1 MDIRAAAGRQM
12 RNRGF
17 MSLTL
22 TGLITAAALV
32 AVAGQEQN
40 APANT
45 AEPATNW
52 TPPRTPDGQP
62 DLQGIWT
69 NYTSTP
75 FEVPDESD
83 TPEVYSG
90 DLDGT
95 GRGTGPAAFLTDT
108 SDRQLTKSRSLVVDP
123 PSGRVP
129 IMPWAE
135 ERRNDKLAHI
145 QDDWVNHTPWERC
158 ITRGVPGGL
167 FPAGYGSG
175 YQILQSP
182 GYVAIVYE
190 MIHEAR
196 IIPLDGRPHVG
207 SSVRLWNGDS
217 RGHWEGNTLVVDITG
232 YNDKGSVATN
242 VATQR
247 VRAIPQSEALHVV
260 ERFTRVDEN
269 TIDYEVVVDDPKVFT
284 SSWKVAMP
292 LHREPDYQLFEY
304 ACHEG
309 NYAVPNTLS
318 AGRARDKAARGART
332 Q

>member
-1 MDIRAAAGRQM
+1 MRS
-12 RNRGF
+12 RNRTLVL
-17 MSLTL
+17 LTL
-22 TGLITAAALV
+22 AATVTAVALV
-32 AVAGQEQN
+32 AAARQQQT

-45 AEPATNW
+45 AAPAKSWKPT
-52 TPPRTPDGQP
+52 RTPDGQP

-69 NYTSTP
+69 NYTGTP
-75 FEVPDESD
+75 FEVPDAHD
-83 TPEVYSG
+83 TPDVYAG

-95 GRGTGPAAFLTDT
+95 GRGTGPGSFLTDT
-108 SDRQLTKSRSLVVDP
+108 SDRKLTQARSLVVDP

-129 IMPWAE
+129 IMSWAE
-135 ERRNDKLAHI
+135 ERRNYKLAHI
-145 QDDWVNHTPWERC
+145 QDDWENHTPWERC

-196 IIPLDGRPHVG
+196 VIPLDGRPHVG
-207 SSVRLWNGDS
+207 PSVRLWNGDS
-217 RGHWEGNTLVVDITG
+217 RGRWEGNTLVVDVTG

-247 VRAIPQSEALHVV
+247 VRAIPQSEELHVV

-269 TIDYEVVVDDPKVFT
+269 TINYEVVVEDPRVFT
-284 SSWKVAMP
+284 APWKVAMP
-292 LHREPDYQLFEY
+292 LHREPDYQMFEY

-309 NYAVPNTLS
+309 NRAVPNTLS
-318 AGRARDKAARGART
+318 AGRARDRAAAAKAR
-332 Q
+332 

>member
-1 MDIRAAAGRQM
+1 MRTRHGLSFALFAA
-12 RNRGF
+12 
-17 MSLTL
+17 
-22 TGLITAAALV
+22 IAALALTV
-32 AVAGQEQN
+32 TRAQEG
-40 APANT
+40 
-45 AEPATNW
+45 W

-62 DLQGIWT
+62 DLQGTWT

-75 FEVPDESD
+75 FEVFQEGDQPDL
-83 TPEVYSG
+83 YAG
-90 DLDGT
+90 DPG
-95 GRGTGPAAFLTDT
+95 GANAGTGPGFLNDVTDRT
-108 SDRQLTKSRSLVVDP
+108 LKKERSLVVDP

-135 ERRNDKLAHI
+135 ERRNYNLARI
-145 QDDWVNHTPWERC
+145 QDHWQHQTAWERC
-158 ITRGVPGGL
+158 ITRGVPGGM

-182 GYVAIVYE
+182 GYVAILYE

-196 IIPLDGRPHVG
+196 IIPVDGSTHVG
-207 SSVRLWNGDS
+207 SSIRHWNGDS
-217 RGHWEGNTLVVDITG
+217 RGRWEGDTLVVDVTN

-269 TIDYEVVVDDPKVFT
+269 TISYEATIEDPKVFT
-284 SSWKVAMP
+284 APWTVRIP
-292 LHREPDYQLFEY
+292 LQREPEYRIFEY

-309 NYAVPNTLS
+309 NHALPNTLS
-318 AGRARDKAARGART
+318 AGRARDRGAS
-332 Q
+332 

>member
-1 MDIRAAAGRQM
+1 M
-12 RNRGF
+12 RDRGF
-17 MSLTL
+17 MSPAIAVTVTVL
-22 TGLITAAALV
+22 ALV
-32 AVAGQEQN
+32 GVAGQDQTGRV
-40 APANT
+40 NT
-45 AEPATNW
+45 AGPGKNW
-52 TPPRTPDGQP
+52 TPTRTADGQP

-75 FEVPDESD
+75 FEVFDD
-83 TPEVYSG
+83 TDKPGFYAG

-95 GRGTGPAAFLTDT
+95 FAGSGPDGFLND
-108 SDRQLTKSRSLVVDP
+108 SIDRKLSKGRSLVVEP

-135 ERRNDKLAHI
+135 EKRNYKLAHT
-145 QDDWVNHTPWERC
+145 QDDWVNHTAWERC

-167 FPAGYGSG
+167 FPTGYGAG
-175 YQILQSP
+175 YQILQGT

-196 IIPLDGRPHVG
+196 IIPLDGRPHLG
-207 SSVRLWNGDS
+207 PSVRLWNGDS
-217 RGHWEGNTLVVDITG
+217 RGRWDGNTLVVDITN

-247 VRAIPQSEALHVV
+247 VRSIPQSEELHVV
-260 ERFTRVDEN
+260 ERFTRADEN
-269 TIDYEVVVDDPKVFT
+269 TINYEVVVEDSKVFT
-284 SSWKVAMP
+284 SPWKLAMP
-292 LHREPDYQLFEY
+292 LNREPDYKIFEY

-309 NYAVPNTLS
+309 NYAVPHILS
-318 AGRARDKAARGART
+318 AGRARDKAGVAAKT

>member
-1 MDIRAAAGRQM
+1 MDIQAAARRQT

-17 MSLTL
+17 ISLAIAV
-22 TGLITAAALV
+22 GIAAAAIV
-32 AVAGQEQN
+32 AAAGQEQT
-40 APANT
+40 APANAGELT
-45 AEPATNW
+45 KDW

-83 TPEVYSG
+83 TPELYAG
-90 DLDGT
+90 DVDGT
-95 GRGTGPAAFLTDT
+95 GRGTGPTAFLTDS
-108 SDRQLTKSRSLVVDP
+108 SDRQLTKATSLVVDP
-123 PSGRVP
+123 PNGRVP

-135 ERRNDKLAHI
+135 ERRNYKLAHI
-145 QDDWVNHTPWERC
+145 QDDWENHTPWERC

-175 YQILQSP
+175 YQILQTP

-207 SSVRLWNGDS
+207 AGIRLWNGDS

-232 YNDKGSVATN
+232 YNDKGTVATN

-247 VRAIPQSEALHVV
+247 VRAIPQSEELHVV

-269 TIDYEVVVDDPKVFT
+269 TINYEVVVNDPKFFT
-284 SSWKVAMP
+284 SPWKVAMP
-292 LHREPDYQLFEY
+292 LHKEPDYKLFEY

-309 NYAVPNTLS
+309 NRALPNTLS
-318 AGRARDKAARGART
+318 AGRARDKA